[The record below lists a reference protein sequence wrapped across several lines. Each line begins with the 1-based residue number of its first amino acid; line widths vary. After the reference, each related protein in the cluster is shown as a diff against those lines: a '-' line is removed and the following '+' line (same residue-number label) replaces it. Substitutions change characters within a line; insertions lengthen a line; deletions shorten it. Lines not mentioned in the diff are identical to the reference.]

1 MSLGACRCRSLAG
14 SNAAKILL
22 SSVVGRQPGGRV
34 VKIAP
39 AVLMVDYG
47 RLAEEVLA
55 VEKEADLFQFDVMDG
70 HFVPVISYGASLI
83 RSLRP
88 RTTAPF
94 AVHLM
99 VQYPERYITDF
110 ARTGSDYL
118 TVHAEVC
125 PHLDRTIQQIKEA
138 GVKAGVALNPS
149 TPIEAV
155 DSVIRDVDVILLMSV
170 NSGFGGQGFLPHME
184 QKVEQVRQHL
194 DALEI
199 RCELEVDGG
208 ITVENC
214 ARIAK
219 AGASVLVVGSAIFQS
234 PDPVATIRE
243 MKRLVNPL
251 S

>member
-1 MSLGACRCRSLAG
+1 M
-14 SNAAKILL
+14 
-22 SSVVGRQPGGRV
+22 

-47 RLAEEVLA
+47 RLAEEILA

-70 HFVPVISYGASLI
+70 HFVPVISYGADVI

-88 RTTAPF
+88 RTSVPF
-94 AVHLM
+94 DVHLM
-99 VQYPERYITDF
+99 VQYPERHITDF
-110 ARTGSDYL
+110 ARAGSDYL

-125 PHLDRTIQQIKEA
+125 PHLDRTIRQIKEA
-138 GVKAGVALNPS
+138 GAKAGVALTPS

-155 DSVIRDVDVILLMSV
+155 DPVLRELDLVLLLGV
-170 NSGFGGQGFLPHME
+170 NPGFGGQAFIAEVE
-184 QKVEQVRQHL
+184 QKAARLRRRL
-194 DALEI
+194 DALQI

-208 ITVENC
+208 INLENC

-219 AGASVLVVGSAIFQS
+219 AGASILVVGSAVFQS
-234 PDPVATIRE
+234 SDPAATIRE
-243 MKRLVNPL
+243 MKRLVN